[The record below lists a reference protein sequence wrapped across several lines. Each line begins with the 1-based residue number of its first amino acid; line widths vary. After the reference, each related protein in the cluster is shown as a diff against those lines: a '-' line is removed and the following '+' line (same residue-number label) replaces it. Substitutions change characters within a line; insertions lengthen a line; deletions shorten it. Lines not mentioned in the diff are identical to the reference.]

1 MIVTVSGALASVAYG
16 YEAVAFQTKSA
27 AINKTFGL
35 GSKITSLERNNNL
48 EIIYGLG
55 DREAV
60 VNLEKQFGGT
70 VSVETVMSDPWIM
83 KAILGDTFTSN
94 NSTTGKQTTTLNGA
108 HSLGAT
114 TLTLTD
120 ATGFADGEHVK
131 IAGGN
136 ANTFEIRKQVGAPSA
151 NVITIDKPLYY
162 SHPTLSVVSEIN
174 GSGPTTYYHTFRN
187 SNTTQLNTLTI
198 ENSVDLDTD
207 YTVDLL
213 GCVPTGSTFGF
224 SVNDA
229 VTATYD
235 FAFGKE
241 DEPGTFT
248 FVPQIASTFNPYTF
262 AYGNL
267 YFPGSGTSAMANVQS
282 CEITATPNIDLVYGL
297 GNRQAGAY
305 VNKNMEYSISASVY
319 FLDKTVLQSMF
330 LDGTNVYPTGGPGTT
345 VAQNG
350 LVLHANDGTNSF
362 VFSFGGVK
370 IDTTSLNQ
378 DPTAPI
384 FEDVS
389 IKARNLTV
397 YALNTVSAIP

>member
-1 MIVTVSGALASVAYG
+1 MPSGASSSINYG
-16 YEAVAFQTKSA
+16 FEAVAFQTKSA
-27 AINKTFGL
+27 AINKSFGL
-35 GSKITSLERNNNL
+35 GSKVTSLERNNNL

-55 DREAV
+55 DREAT

-70 VSVETVMSDPWIM
+70 VSIETVMSDPWIM
-83 KAILGDTFTSN
+83 KAILGDAFTSA
-94 NSTTGKQTTTLNGA
+94 NSTTGKQTTTLTGA
-108 HSLGAT
+108 HALGVTQLVVASS
-114 TLTLTD
+114 
-120 ATGFADGEHVK
+120 TGFIDGEVIH
-131 IAGGN
+131 IAGGT
-136 ANTFEIRKQVGAPSA
+136 ANTYEIRKVSGAPPDGTHI
-151 NVITIDKPLYY
+151 NIDKPLYY
-162 SHPTLSVVSEIN
+162 SHSGTSVVGELGGTSP
-174 GSGPTTYYHTFRN
+174 STYYHVFRN

-213 GCVPTGSTFGF
+213 GCVPTGSTFNF

-267 YFPGSGTSAMANVQS
+267 YFPGSGTSAIANVQS

-297 GNRQAGAY
+297 GSRQAGAY

-350 LVLHANDGTNSF
+350 LVLHANDGTNTIQF
-362 VFSFGGVK
+362 LFGGVK
-370 IDTTSLNQ
+370 IDTDSLPQ

-384 FEDVS
+384 MEDVS
-389 IKARNLTV
+389 LRARNLTV
-397 YALNTVSAIP
+397 VALNGVSTIP